1 MNASNTFME
10 HHRLLISTLS
20 PIHVGCG
27 EDYEPT
33 NYVIDNG
40 LLYGFDTAALAGLLD
55 AKQREDLLK
64 RVQGPDALLKV
75 QAFIHGLR
83 EVIPAISTHTVQ
95 TCPQLA
101 AKYKE
106 RIGQQ
111 AQKHGDDRVIAQ
123 LIIPRTS
130 YNPYT
135 QQPVLPGTGLKGAI
149 RTAILNA
156 INNGFKEKWG
166 NTKKDAEAFEREKLD
181 GKFETDP
188 MRLIKIGDAQFVEQS
203 GNISNAVIF
212 DCNLKKKRRSDGK
225 EAKGPSVMREVVSG
239 MNFHCFT
246 SDLSLQLIPK
256 EILDT
261 FSETT
266 PRKTIRLVEVVHA
279 VNRFYGKLF
288 VKELEI
294 MKDLDCANMEW
305 LLTVE
310 KLLADLKPA
319 FESHSVMLLR
329 LGRHSSAE
337 GVTVEGIR
345 DIKIKLD
352 GSNFTRKDHATTFW
366 LSGES
371 EKQQKN
377 LIPFGWLLLEI
388 DPQPDSPV
396 SQKIAATLQQ
406 YNATAYAQEKKLKE
420 AVQAAKQKQQETAA
434 KRAEQ
439 LTQKD
444 REPEILTWE
453 SAELRQEKGAGKL
466 LAISKDGKAEGLL
479 KDISLPD
486 EVKKKLDAKKP
497 VKCKVEVRKNGNML
511 AMVKVLS

>member
-101 AKYKE
+101 TKYKG

-111 AQKHGDDRVIAQ
+111 AQKHGDDRVINQ
-123 LIIPRTS
+123 LAIPRTS

-135 QQPVLPGTGLKGAI
+135 QHPILPGTGLKGAI

-156 INNGFKEKWG
+156 LQRGQKEEREVREFRDFEKEKLAG
-166 NTKKDAEAFEREKLD
+166 S
-181 GKFETDP
+181 FETDP
-188 MRLIKIGDAQFVEQS
+188 MRLVKVGDAQFVLHE
-203 GNISNAVIF
+203 GNLDNRILF
-212 DCNLKKKRRSDGK
+212 DTNLKKTLRSDGK
-225 EAKGPSVMREVVSG
+225 ESQALSVMREVVSG
-239 MNFHCFT
+239 MNSRCFEGEITLQHISPRIREQHDRKVPKMDFTFH
-246 SDLSLQLIPK
+246 DI
-256 EILDT
+256 
-261 FSETT
+261 
-266 PRKTIRLVEVVHA
+266 VNA
-279 VNRFYGKLF
+279 VNHFYGKLF
-288 VKELEI
+288 QNELQI
-294 MKDLDCANMEW
+294 MKNLNCVEPAWSSAVESLLLDLQ
-305 LLTVE
+305 
-310 KLLADLKPA
+310 ADIGKNRL
-319 FESHSVMLLR
+319 MLLR
-329 LGRHSSAE
+329 LGRHSGAE
-337 GVTVEGIR
+337 GVTVEGVR
-345 DIKIKLD
+345 KIKILQGKGVPPKTLD
-352 GSNFTRKDHATTFW
+352 RATTIW
-366 LSGES
+366 LSGDA
-371 EKQQKN
+371 EKKKKD

-511 AMVKVLS
+511 VLVKVLS